1 MVREHNTRRRPL
13 LGQDNNALI
22 LLIAV
27 NALLFIILQFLR
39 LIYTLS
45 YEDGGHAEN
54 AFFQQV
60 LDWFQVPAS
69 LTRLST
75 RPWVLLVYMFTQYK
89 VSYFIGSMLWLFGF
103 GYIMQDLTGNNK
115 LIPIYLYGG
124 VLGAA
129 FFLLAVNTFPHLAD
143 HINNIPSFIGSGAAV
158 VAIAIATTVLS
169 PGYRIFPFING
180 GIPLWIL
187 TLVFIVFDYV
197 SIKNEN
203 AGVAMAHLAS
213 GAVGFVFIDQLKR
226 GRDLGAWMT
235 SLVHWLDDL
244 FNPEKKL
251 QPKDKQRLFY
261 KSDKE
266 PYKKTHNLTQ
276 QKLDDILDK
285 INKDGYHML
294 TNEEKDFL
302 NRASKEE
309 L

>member
-1 MVREHNTRRRPL
+1 MVREYNTRRRPL

-39 LIYTLS
+39 LMYTLS
-45 YEDGGHAEN
+45 NEDGGHAEN
-54 AFFQQV
+54 AFMQQV
-60 LDWFQVPAS
+60 LDWFQVPPS
-69 LTRLST
+69 LSKLST
-75 RPWVLLVYMFTQYK
+75 RPWVLLTYMFAQYK
-89 VSYFIGSMLWLFGF
+89 VSYFMGCMLWLFGF

-124 VLGAA
+124 FFGAV
-129 FFLLAVNTFPHLAD
+129 FFLLAVNTFPHLAP
-143 HINNIPSFIGSGAAV
+143 HISSIPPLLGCGAAI
-158 VAIAIATTVLS
+158 VAVAIATTALS

-187 TLVFIVFDYV
+187 TLLFIAFDYY
-197 SIKNEN
+197 SIVHEN
-203 AGVAMAHLAS
+203 IGIAIAHLAA
-213 GAVGFVFIDQLKR
+213 GIVALLFIDQLKR

-235 SLVHWLDDL
+235 NLVHWTDDL
-244 FNPEKKL
+244 FNPEKK
-251 QPKDKQRLFY
+251 QQTKDKQRLFY

-266 PYKKTHNLTQ
+266 PYKKMHNLTQ